1 MVWDMRRDPSR
12 RRIFLALV
20 GALLLSQACASA
32 SGAQGRDLTV
42 AEGATFTVV
51 FDGRA
56 GAGYAWSVDGVD
68 VDTVALVGRSVER
81 EGSGP
86 GVPERQTFVFLAKR
100 SGTVTLNFT
109 YARPWVE
116 SAPPPAQTYRVQVTR
131 C

>member
-1 MVWDMRRDPSR
+1 MRRDSSR

-32 SGAQGRDLTV
+32 ASARSRELTV

-51 FDGRA
+51 LDGRA
-56 GAGYAWSVDGVD
+56 GTGYAWSVDGVD

-81 EGSGP
+81 EGSAP
-86 GVPERQTFVFLAKR
+86 GIPERETFVFLAKR

-116 SAPPPAQTYRVQVTR
+116 SAPPPAHSYRVQVTR